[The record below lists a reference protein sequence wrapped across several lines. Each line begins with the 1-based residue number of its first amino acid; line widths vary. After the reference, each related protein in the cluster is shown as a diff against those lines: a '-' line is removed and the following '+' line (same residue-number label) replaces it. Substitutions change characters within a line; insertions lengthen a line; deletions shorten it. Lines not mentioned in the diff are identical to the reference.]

1 MKSRINLALAPF
13 FTCLVFLSSC
23 SSFKSTST
31 IEHFYY
37 AIAEGNAEE
46 AISLVSEP
54 TLTDFGVDNIQAGLT
69 RRTVEIQAKGGI
81 KRLSIQEKQ
90 RIEDLVKVIYIIE
103 YEDGTKEKNM
113 MKLMKEN
120 EEWKIHPRP

>member
-23 SSFKSTST
+23 SSFKSTRT
-31 IEHFYY
+31 IEQFHY
-37 AIAEGNAEE
+37 AIAQGKAEE

-54 TLTDFGVDNIQAGLT
+54 TLVNFGVDNIKAGLI
-69 RRTVEIQAKGGI
+69 RRMGEIQAKGGI
-81 KRLSIQEKQ
+81 KKLSIEEKQ
-90 RIEDLVKVIYIIE
+90 RIEALVKVIYIIE
-103 YEDGTKEKNM
+103 YEDGTQEKNM

-120 EEWKIHPRP
+120 EQWKIHPVP